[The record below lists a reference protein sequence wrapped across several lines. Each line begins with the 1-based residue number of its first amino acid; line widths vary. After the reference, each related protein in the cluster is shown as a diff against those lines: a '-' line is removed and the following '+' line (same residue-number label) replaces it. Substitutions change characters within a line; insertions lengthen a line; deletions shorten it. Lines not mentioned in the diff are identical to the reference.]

1 MKPKHIPGIPEQEKG
16 GFHDTESR
24 KICNDTEAA
33 IQKFAVLKR
42 RFLSVHQWKKYC
54 GKGFADFRLY
64 DGSGKAVERN
74 PQPGDFIRI
83 DIPGPGNVEA
93 KGFDWV
99 EITEIDDQ
107 TLTGTKSESLMIT
120 CRPSKIPGKNTNS
133 HIAHFYTSEATST
146 FIISRNGNTI
156 QAGIYG
162 RNESPNFNA
171 SFFDIIRNSLIAA
184 GGMIGFS
191 KIQWKKLTDGFLDF

>member
-1 MKPKHIPGIPEQEKG
+1 MKPKHIPGVSEQEKG
-16 GFHDTESR
+16 SFHDTKSQ
-24 KICNDTEAA
+24 KICNDTETA

-54 GKGFADFRLY
+54 GKGFGDFRLY

-83 DIPGPGNVEA
+83 DIPGPGNLEA

-133 HIAHFYTSEATST
+133 HIAHFYTPEATST
-146 FIISRNGNTI
+146 FIISRNGNAI

-171 SFFDIIRNSLIAA
+171 SFFDIIRNSLIDV